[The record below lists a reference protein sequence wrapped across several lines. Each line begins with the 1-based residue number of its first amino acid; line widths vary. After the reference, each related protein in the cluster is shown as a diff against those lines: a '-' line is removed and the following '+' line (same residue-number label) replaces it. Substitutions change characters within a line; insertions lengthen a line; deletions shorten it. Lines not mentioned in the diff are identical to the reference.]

1 MINSPYLIVWQFITA
16 ESDPDKEFNFFIL
29 LATKKEIKHPIAKYE
44 TTFTNCDIS

>member
-16 ESDPDKEFNFFIL
+16 ESDPDNEFNFFIL

-44 TTFTNCDIS
+44 ITFTNCDIS